1 MLKRKMETTLAQ
13 WKAEK
18 KHTPLIIKGC
28 RQCGKSFIVEKFGR
42 ENYEHVIL
50 LDFVKDSSYSAI
62 FEGSLDVDHL
72 TMLMSANIGTRASF
86 VPGKTLIVFDEIQ
99 ECPNARTALK
109 YFALDGRYDVIGTGS
124 LLGVHGYGKKNLPR
138 SVPVGYEQIEEMYP
152 LDFEEFL
159 WANGIDENTFRYL
172 NECFQAETPVPNALH
187 ERLRELLLQYVVVGG
202 MPEVVEAFVETK
214 QLNTVLAIQRRI
226 IRSYKDD
233 MVKYAGDEDK
243 VKIKECFESIPRQ
256 LSKENKKFQYSS
268 VRKNARASEY
278 ISCLQWIEDA
288 GIIRR
293 CYNLSIPELPLDGNA
308 ESDKFK
314 VYMADTGLF
323 VSMLEDGTQWDILQ
337 GNLYTYKGAI
347 YENLIADFLG
357 KMGRRLYY
365 YHKDSG
371 LELNFIIRRNGS
383 AVPIE
388 VKATNGNAKSL
399 RTVLNHPEKY
409 HVKEA
414 LKIIDGNIGR
424 DGKVLSIP
432 HYLTFL
438 LQI

>member
-1 MLKRKMETTLAQ
+1 METTLAQ

-138 SVPVGYEQIEEMYP
+138 SVPIGYEQIEEMYP

-293 CYNLSIPELPLDGNA
+293 CYNLSTPELPLDGNA

-371 LELNFIIRRNGS
+371 LELDFIIRRNGS

-438 LQI
+438 LHI

>member
-1 MLKRKMETTLAQ
+1 METTLAQ

-138 SVPVGYEQIEEMYP
+138 SVPIGYEQIEEMYP

-187 ERLRELLLQYVVVGG
+187 ERLRELLLQ
-202 MPEVVEAFVETK
+202 
-214 QLNTVLAIQRRI
+214 
-226 IRSYKDD
+226 
-233 MVKYAGDEDK
+233 
-243 VKIKECFESIPRQ
+243 
-256 LSKENKKFQYSS
+256 
-268 VRKNARASEY
+268 
-278 ISCLQWIEDA
+278 
-288 GIIRR
+288 
-293 CYNLSIPELPLDGNA
+293 
-308 ESDKFK
+308 
-314 VYMADTGLF
+314 
-323 VSMLEDGTQWDILQ
+323 
-337 GNLYTYKGAI
+337 
-347 YENLIADFLG
+347 
-357 KMGRRLYY
+357 
-365 YHKDSG
+365 
-371 LELNFIIRRNGS
+371 
-383 AVPIE
+383 
-388 VKATNGNAKSL
+388 
-399 RTVLNHPEKY
+399 
-409 HVKEA
+409 
-414 LKIIDGNIGR
+414 
-424 DGKVLSIP
+424 
-432 HYLTFL
+432 
-438 LQI
+438 